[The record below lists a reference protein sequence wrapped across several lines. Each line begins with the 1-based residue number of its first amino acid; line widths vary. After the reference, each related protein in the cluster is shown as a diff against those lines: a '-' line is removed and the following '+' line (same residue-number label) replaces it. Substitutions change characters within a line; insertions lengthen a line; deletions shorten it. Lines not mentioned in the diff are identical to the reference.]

1 MVKRIFY
8 SVIEIFLEHC
18 FFNPAMDASDIEV
31 FKQKK
36 LAKFLS
42 EARGDGTSMISI
54 IIPPK
59 EQICRTTKMLTEEY
73 STATNIK
80 SRVNRLSVLSAI
92 TSAQVKLKSYTKT
105 PDNGLALYVGEILT
119 ENNKVKKVAYGI
131 EPIKPI
137 NTSLYMCDSRFH
149 VEALLA
155 LFEDDTKY
163 GFVVIDGHGALF
175 ATLQGNV
182 QTILQ
187 SFSVDLPKKH
197 GRGGQS
203 SVRFARLRVERRQA
217 YVKKAN
223 EICTSL
229 FITNSISNV
238 EGIILAGHSDLKNEL
253 GQIIDPRLNVIKA
266 VDTNYGGKNGLNQA
280 IELCEDV
287 LRDVKFSKE
296 KKLLQEFFDQLNLDT
311 GMYCYGYECT
321 MSCLES
327 GAVETLIVW
336 ENLDVTHEGA
346 PFIDWIAENYK
357 DYGCRLIFVSD
368 KSGEGTQFV
377 EGFSGLGGILRYKV
391 NIESFDDD
399 IKSLESLSDYEDI
412 F

>member
-1 MVKRIFY
+1 MEAV
-8 SVIEIFLEHC
+8 E
-18 FFNPAMDASDIEV
+18 IEV

-36 LAKFLS
+36 LLKFLRDV
-42 EARGDGTSMISI
+42 RGNGTSMISI
-54 IIPPK
+54 IVPPK
-59 EQICRTTKMLTEEY
+59 EQLCRTVQMLTDEY
-73 STATNIK
+73 GTATNIK

-92 TSAQVKLKSYTKT
+92 SSAQAKLKTISKT
-105 PDNGLALYVGEILT
+105 PKNGLALYVGEILT
-119 ENNKVKKVAYGI
+119 QDNKEKKVAYAI

-149 VEALLA
+149 VEDVLA

-163 GFVVIDGHGALF
+163 GFVVIDGHGAIF

-187 SFSVDLPKKH
+187 QITVDLPKKH

-203 SVRFARLRVERRQA
+203 SVRFARLRVEKRQA
-217 YVKKAN
+217 YVKKVA
-223 EICTSL
+223 EICTNV

-253 GQIIDPRLNVIKA
+253 NPIIDQRLTVIKT
-266 VDTNYGGKNGLNQA
+266 VDTNYSGKNGLNQA

-287 LRDVKFSKE
+287 LKDVRFSKE
-296 KKLLQEFFDQLNLDT
+296 KKILQKFFEELNLNT
-311 GMYCYGYECT
+311 GMYCYGFKAT
-321 MSCLES
+321 ISCLES
-327 GAVETLIVW
+327 GAIDTLIVW
-336 ENLDVTHEGA
+336 ENLDLEYEDTL
-346 PFIDWIAENYK
+346 FIDWIAENYK
-357 DYGCRLIFVSD
+357 VYGCKLVFVSD

-377 EGFSGLGGILRYKV
+377 EGFGGLGGILRYKID
-391 NIESFDDD
+391 IETFDEEEELSSFSADDD
-399 IKSLESLSDYEDI
+399 I